1 MAIYLYLFVSG
12 RNIKSRFKRLWF

>member
-12 RNIKSRFKRLWF
+12 RNIISRFKRLWF